1 MKKFAVIALMVG
13 IGAVP
18 AFADTVYNFTY
29 TSAVETASGTLSGSE
44 IGSTGDYQI
53 TSGTISITG
62 SAFSGTGGIDTIS
75 GDLAIYGADN
85 ELYAAGDAPD
95 ARLLDLGGLL
105 FSTTN
110 GLDNLWGGN
119 NGGYGAS
126 TAYSI
131 SGRNGNY
138 IDYPGTFTISQVP
151 DGGTTLLLLG
161 LAVAGLAGLRRK
173 LSK

>member
-13 IGAVP
+13 VGAIP
-18 AFADTVYNFTY
+18 AFADTFDFTY
-29 TSAVETASGTLSGSE
+29 TSPVETAVGTLSGSE
-44 IGSTGDYQI
+44 IGVTGDYQI

-119 NGGYGAS
+119 NGGNGAS

-138 IDYPGTFTISQVP
+138 IDFPGTFALTVP
-151 DGGTTLLLLG
+151 DGGTTLVLLG

-173 LSK
+173 LSA